1 MHWMICSVYHLGCM
15 VVNIN
20 ALFAEWIITGC
31 DYFQILLLGILSSWN
46 PLLIFRYRCCAGH
59 FPGFGKY
66 IFPQLQ
72 ICTALILSVDSTG
85 GSCSSNIV
93 IFSNFLVVNFFSFNF
108 EQSFPVPWISVP
120 SIFSMLY
127 YTIN

>member
-1 MHWMICSVYHLGCM
+1 MHWMICSAYHLGCM

-20 ALFAEWIITGC
+20 AFFAEWIITGC
-31 DYFQILLLGILSSWN
+31 DYFQILVLGILSSWT
-46 PLLIFRYRCCAGH
+46 PLLIFRYRCWAGH

-72 ICTALILSVDSTG
+72 TCTALILSVDSTG
-85 GSCSSNIV
+85 GYCSSNIV

-108 EQSFPVPWISVP
+108 EQSFPVPWVSIP